1 MEIEVGEY
9 GRTNLGKIIKFA
21 WLESIEG
28 ERYKNKVI
36 LIKNNKIVNELY
48 YFSKNE
54 KIVKHSKN
62 IIKLIEKDDYINGEK
77 VIDIFNPKFL
87 SLGELP
93 YIMTENNKYEEQD
106 IETILT
112 KEQMASIEYKVEEV
126 LIIEE

>member
-28 ERYKNKVI
+28 ERYKNRVI

-93 YIMTENNKYEEQD
+93 YIMTENNKYEE
-106 IETILT
+106 IGR
-112 KEQMASIEYKVEEV
+112 AHV
-126 LIIEE
+126 